1 METKE
6 WAKQSEEIFKSW
18 SENQKKLWNE
28 WLKVVPN
35 FGKPPCTEIWE
46 RTVDTWSQTIQS
58 LLDAQ
63 IQTVRQW
70 AEHFTAAKGTPQE
83 TADWVKQGQ
92 ETITR
97 LTETQKELW
106 ESWFEV
112 VKRFDVSNAVNWA
125 SDGQKLL
132 HRWQETI
139 QKTLDTQA
147 DWAKTMA
154 GTRKKA

>member
-1 METKE
+1 MTLEQIE
-6 WAKQSEEIFKSW
+6 AEIAMFKRQQ
-18 SENQKKLWNE
+18 ENQKKLWNE

-35 FGKPPCTEIWE
+35 FGKPPSTEIWE
-46 RTVDTWSQTIQS
+46 KTVDAWSQTIQA
-58 LLDAQ
+58 LLDTQ

-70 AEHFTAAKGTPQE
+70 SEHFTTDKGTPQE

-112 VKRFDVSNAVNWA
+112 VKRFDVSNAVNWT

-147 DWAKTMA
+147 EWAKTMA
-154 GTRKKA
+154 GARKKV